1 MSLITRR
8 EGRQLYDPR
17 MPAPARLNFPDWMEG
32 RLRDAFGADL
42 EKAMNALNEQAPID
56 LRANLLKCKDP
67 GDLILALDKDG
78 YFARPPP
85 SRPSACG

>member
-1 MSLITRR
+1 
-8 EGRQLYDPR
+8 
-17 MPAPARLNFPDWMEG
+17 
-32 RLRDAFGADL
+32 
-42 EKAMNALNEQAPID
+42 MNALNEQAPID